1 MNPPRAR
8 IKPGRAS
15 LIGGIAV
22 SVASFVLW
30 AAVSHELAAD
40 TTGVLGRRV
49 VRGDRHRDVDPD
61 GGSLGA
67 VRSYRPVRFGIRFG
81 LN

>member
-1 MNPPRAR
+1 MSGSRAR

-30 AAVSHELAAD
+30 AAIAHELGAD
-40 TTGVLGRRV
+40 TPAWLVAGLV
-49 VRGDRHRDVDPD
+49 VAACIGTW
-61 GGSLGA
+61 
-67 VRSYRPVRFGIRFG
+67 IRIAD
-81 LN
+81 L

>member
-1 MNPPRAR
+1 MSGHQPTTGRAR

-30 AAVSHELAAD
+30 AAITHELGAD
-40 TTGVLGRRV
+40 TLPWLVAGLVVSAGIGTWIRV
-49 VRGDRHRDVDPD
+49 AD
-61 GGSLGA
+61 L
-67 VRSYRPVRFGIRFG
+67 
-81 LN
+81 